1 MFGDL
6 EVLVW
11 PSQVYPLFF
20 LFLSFPS
27 DVMLRKTLFYCE
39 IIELLT
45 ACSIIARVLNAVG
58 LYLRIEWKRASNICP
73 KYLAGH
79 IIIKYT
85 MYPCLKAIFP
95 CSNIGIITVSQD
107 SCLSLMNGNYTPEAP
122 YSAIW
127 IITNFFP
134 PVGCYHLTF
143 AHLHDAII
151 LWGGKIAQRHSKT
164 YTRLLSGSRKP
175 GIKLWY
181 FEYEMSP
188 QRITNLEGSGNAK
201 GEGSYLRK

>member
-6 EVLVW
+6 EVLVR

-58 LYLRIEWKRASNICP
+58 LYLRIEWKRGI
-73 KYLAGH
+73 KYLPQIPGWSH
-79 IIIKYT
+79 HYQVYYVPLFKSH
-85 MYPCLKAIFP
+85 FP

-122 YSAIW
+122 HSAIW

-134 PVGCYHLTF
+134 PVGRYHLTF

-151 LWGGKIAQRHSKT
+151 LWGGKMAQRHSKT
-164 YTRLLSGSRKP
+164 YTRLLSGSRNQTM
-175 GIKLWY
+175 I
-181 FEYEMSP
+181 F
-188 QRITNLEGSGNAK
+188 
-201 GEGSYLRK
+201 